1 MKKFLEFVAEDI
13 INKHGTDLSR
23 IAVVFP
29 NKRAS
34 LFLNEHLAKLAGRPI
49 WSPAYITIS
58 DLFRRHSQLSIG
70 DPIKLTC
77 EMHKSF
83 TECTGVDET
92 LDHFFGWGQLL
103 LADFDDIDKNM
114 ADASKVF
121 ANVKDLHE
129 LDDISYLDEEQVEA
143 LKRFFSNFTNAENTE
158 LKKRFMQLW
167 CHLEDIY
174 NNFRQRL
181 KNQGIAYEGMMYRE
195 VAADESIDFNYD
207 TYLFVGFNVVQ
218 KVEQQVF
225 ARLQKAGKARFYWD
239 FDRYYMP
246 DGNPTAQ
253 QNEAGHYI
261 SAYLKSFSNELD
273 VSDAKIYDN
282 FKSGK
287 SITYINATTEN
298 IQARYV
304 ANWLKEHERY
314 KDGKNTAIVMCDESL
329 LPTVIHCIPDE
340 AENINITTGYPLF
353 QTAVASFVL
362 QLIDMQAN
370 GYSPAKGTFRVSY
383 VMQVLNHPYAQYVS
397 EACPALAAKLKKEHT
412 YNPSPAA
419 LAADENTAVLF
430 RALGGKGE
438 LTQWLLDVLRLV
450 AERCDKAPLAQESL
464 FRMYTLCNRLN
475 ELTAAGDLDVDL
487 TTMQKLVVQLVNATS
502 IPFHGE
508 PAEGVQVMGILE
520 TRNLD
525 FDHVLILSCN
535 EGNMPKG
542 VNDSSFIPYS
552 IRKAYGLTTV
562 DNKVAVY
569 AYYFYNLIQRAAD
582 VTIAYNSSTDGSSTG
597 EMSRFMLQLMI
608 EGGYRVRRVSLQTG
622 LHLKSARIEE
632 IPKDEKIMA
641 ALDAV
646 KAVSP
651 TAVNRYMRCPLQF
664 YYNNVAGIKEP
675 EDDEL
680 DEFDGR
686 IFGNVFHASSE
697 ILYRQICRSGGEV
710 TRESIAYALK
720 HKETVERIVDEA
732 FNEVVFKT
740 KDTARRHEY
749 NGLQL
754 INREVIIRYV
764 SRLLE
769 IDGELAPFRIAGI
782 EVPAYADMTIKTSLG
797 ERTIRIGGRIDRL
810 DRVTDRAT
818 GTERMRVIDYK
829 TGRAPS
835 KAVKSVDDIFAD
847 SPDDGRHSDYYL
859 QSMLYAMAV
868 SRDGRLNPDRLP
880 VSPALMFIQRTQQ
893 DDYDPTIIIGKEP
906 VADIEEY
913 ADEFTDRLK
922 ATVSSMFEPEEP
934 FRPTQ
939 DRALCAR
946 CPYRGMCGA

>member
-261 SAYLKSFSNELD
+261 SAYLKSFPNELD

-340 AENINITTGYPLF
+340 AESINITTGYPLF

-430 RALGGKGE
+430 MALGGKDE

-487 TTMQKLVVQLVNATS
+487 TTMQKLVIQLVNATS

-597 EMSRFMLQLMI
+597 ESRRVQASPPAAARPRICLIDMMI
-608 EGGYRVRRVSLQTG
+608 LLNLLALPDGEGAAAQGAAGGVERGIIAVLTVLARLVRRGRAGGHLDVG
-622 LHLKSARIEE
+622 LGH
-632 IPKDEKIMA
+632 
-641 ALDAV
+641 ALHDAGIGQHELPRPQH
-646 KAVSP
+646 KAVSGP
-651 TAVNRYMRCPLQF
+651 HQTGVDEGGVLVHIVGPHDQGGPLLAHRDAHIVEESKVIPAPGDGDLARQTVLPDRETALEITAAFREIF
-664 YYNNVAGIKEP
+664 P
-675 EDDEL
+675 EDPVKADFVL
-680 DEFDGR
+680 TRFGIHPDFGR
-686 IFGNVFHASSE
+686 
-697 ILYRQICRSGGEV
+697 
-710 TRESIAYALK
+710 
-720 HKETVERIVDEA
+720 DP
-732 FNEVVFKT
+732 
-740 KDTARRHEY
+740 
-749 NGLQL
+749 
-754 INREVIIRYV
+754 
-764 SRLLE
+764 LE
-769 IDGELAPFRIAGI
+769 
-782 EVPAYADMTIKTSLG
+782 K
-797 ERTIRIGGRIDRL
+797 
-810 DRVTDRAT
+810 
-818 GTERMRVIDYK
+818 
-829 TGRAPS
+829 
-835 KAVKSVDDIFAD
+835 
-847 SPDDGRHSDYYL
+847 
-859 QSMLYAMAV
+859 
-868 SRDGRLNPDRLP
+868 
-880 VSPALMFIQRTQQ
+880 
-893 DDYDPTIIIGKEP
+893 
-906 VADIEEY
+906 
-913 ADEFTDRLK
+913 
-922 ATVSSMFEPEEP
+922 
-934 FRPTQ
+934 
-939 DRALCAR
+939 C
-946 CPYRGMCGA
+946 